1 MTTILIFI
9 AVSVATICIALALLN
24 MQDARDAHASN
35 LERIE
40 RSRFQR
46 RLEWQHELR
55 KRGIRNCEPPE
66 FSAR

>member
-1 MTTILIFI
+1 MTFLIFL
-9 AVSVATICIALALLN
+9 AVSVATICAALALLN
-24 MQDARDAHASN
+24 LQDEKERHAGN

-46 RLEWQHELR
+46 RLEWQHELA

>member
-1 MTTILIFI
+1 MTTFLIFL
-9 AVSVATICIALALLN
+9 AVSIATICVALALLN
-24 MQDARDAHASN
+24 LQDEREKHAGN

-40 RSRFQR
+40 RARFQR
-46 RLEWQHELR
+46 RLAWQNELA

>member
-24 MQDARDAHASN
+24 MQDEKERHASN
-35 LERIE
+35 LECIE
-40 RSRFQR
+40 RARFQR
-46 RLEWQHELR
+46 RLEWQHELA